1 MEGQRPIGWWVRRLD
16 DLLDR
21 VVDRAV
27 ATEGLTRRH
36 WQALHELACGRGSEA
51 ALRRALAAF
60 ATPDKISVIL
70 AQLIDRGWLDRG
82 PDGELDLTEAGLAA
96 HDRLLAEVTRLRR
109 QVTEGLSG
117 EEYER
122 ALAAL
127 QRMVANVERTLTSSG
142 A

>member
-1 MEGQRPIGWWVRRLD
+1 M
-16 DLLDR
+16 
-21 VVDRAV
+21 
-27 ATEGLTRRH
+27 T
-36 WQALHELACGRGSEA
+36 
-51 ALRRALAAF
+51 
-60 ATPDKISVIL
+60 L
-70 AQLIDRGWLDRG
+70 AQHIDRGWLDRG
-82 PDGELDLTEAGLAA
+82 LDGELDLTRAGLAA